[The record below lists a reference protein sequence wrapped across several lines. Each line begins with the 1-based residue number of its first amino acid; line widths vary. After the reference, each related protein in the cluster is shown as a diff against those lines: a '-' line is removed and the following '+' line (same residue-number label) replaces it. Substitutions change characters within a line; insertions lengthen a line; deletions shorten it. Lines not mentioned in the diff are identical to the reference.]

1 MKNEYSL
8 RFAIHK
14 IDINIFHCKF
24 RLSSRLFST
33 FREKGLS
40 FINFTLFTSSQLQFN
55 CSAHTH
61 TETKHRPNC
70 NSKIDNAN
78 LVKKCAK
85 HIDCLSNIYLW
96 FHSRSQSLCSFF
108 PPRQHSHSSR
118 QASRQLPLWREGK
131 CNA

>member
-1 MKNEYSL
+1 MKNEYCRRS
-8 RFAIHK
+8 AIHK

-55 CSAHTH
+55 CSEHTH
-61 TETKHRPNC
+61 TQTQTKHNS

-96 FHSRSQSLCSFF
+96 FPLPFF
-108 PPRQHSHSSR
+108 PPPGSTVTVPDRPPGYS
-118 QASRQLPLWREGK
+118 LWREGK